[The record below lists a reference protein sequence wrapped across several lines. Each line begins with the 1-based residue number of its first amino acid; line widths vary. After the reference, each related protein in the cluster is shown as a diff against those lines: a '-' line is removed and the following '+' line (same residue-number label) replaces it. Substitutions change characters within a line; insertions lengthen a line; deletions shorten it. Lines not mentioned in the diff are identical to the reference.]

1 MRLLLIP
8 LLLLFAVPIAK
19 AQTLSARGPD
29 GAAVMIEAGQGEK
42 GVQLTIAIGDGEP
55 QVFDGIGDA
64 LVPLR
69 AGNRSSPVIAFDV
82 DRDGIDEIFVRTSL
96 QGQRGLLLVFRWSA
110 AAGQYVP
117 VSFTEDTGAPK
128 SYLFVHLSQPV
139 SVNGSVIE
147 ANHDS
152 ADSGR
157 MRLRVFRYRWNGQ
170 GFAQTTDN

>member
-8 LLLLFAVPIAK
+8 VLLLFTASA
-19 AQTLSARGPD
+19 AHTQSLSARGPD
-29 GAAVMIEAGQGEK
+29 GAAVAIETSQGEK

-64 LVPLR
+64 LVALR
-69 AGNRSSPVIAFDV
+69 AGNRSGPVLAFDV

-96 QGQRGLLLVFRWSA
+96 QGQRGLLLVFRWDA
-110 AAGQYVP
+110 AANQYAP
-117 VSFTEDTGAPK
+117 VSFTQDTGAPK

-139 SVNGSVIE
+139 SVNGNVIE

-170 GFAQTTDN
+170 GFAQTTDH